1 MYHLMISYR
10 RRPWTLESPEVLQV
24 RCRLFGFR
32 NLRVVVRE
40 SGNGKIG
47 KGGIGSPVTS
57 LTQRNTTQRKRCFT
71 AGKLAPGSPEGK
83 QTPPHMDSRNTRGVT
98 RGKRPNESPDGKQSA
113 PPIHTRNTRGVTG
126 AMPAFFK
133 KGVCSFLERLKVVS
147 NSHVIGGE
155 PKKFSKNREKL
166 SNTSHDLEI
175 EPQTPCP
182 AVALGNEA
190 VTFYILI
197 QYFSKVKE
205 VIVREPN
212 NFNLLITI
220 IIMRTK
226 YTPIEA
232 LMYKT
237 IYIDGLNTMGLL
249 FQPNFL
255 QRQNNGGCKK
265 QVKKYMLDRS
275 TEPI

>member
-1 MYHLMISYR
+1 MEQYIKYCILIDFTVSALAGLRAATETFSKNRKKPSNTSFDPGIETGCKCNYRARVTYGPTIVFEGVDYDLLATPIYKEYYDCYYLHTKCVRDQSNFNEVCAYHL
-10 RRPWTLESPEVLQV
+10 VLGWINFATPCEIDLANCLH
-24 RCRLFGFR
+24 RMEMG
-32 NLRVVVRE
+32 
-40 SGNGKIG
+40 IPMY
-47 KGGIGSPVTS
+47 GGD
-57 LTQRNTTQRKRCFT
+57 K
-71 AGKLAPGSPEGK
+71 K
-83 QTPPHMDSRNTRGVT
+83 Q
-98 RGKRPNESPDGKQSA
+98 
-113 PPIHTRNTRGVTG
+113 
-126 AMPAFFK
+126 
-133 KGVCSFLERLKVVS
+133 
-147 NSHVIGGE
+147 GGE

-226 YTPIEA
+226 YTPIE
-232 LMYKT
+232 Y
-237 IYIDGLNTMGLL
+237 
-249 FQPNFL
+249 
-255 QRQNNGGCKK
+255 
-265 QVKKYMLDRS
+265 
-275 TEPI
+275 